1 MATNDFV
8 QDVVEKLT
16 EDNIEFIVIALQKG
30 KGDHRANAFYNI
42 TTADGA
48 EMILITIDE
57 VFASDAIADMLPD
70 TLFVQNVDEVDAP
83 EPDTEFEADDDDDSG
98 FEADDDG
105 QSE

>member
-16 EDNIEFIVIALQKG
+16 EDNIEFVVIALQKG

-57 VFASDAIADMLPD
+57 VFAADAVSDLLPD
-70 TLFVQNVDEVDAP
+70 TLFVENVDEQDAP
-83 EPDTEFEADDDDDSG
+83 EPDTEFESDDDGDDDD
-98 FEADDDG
+98 